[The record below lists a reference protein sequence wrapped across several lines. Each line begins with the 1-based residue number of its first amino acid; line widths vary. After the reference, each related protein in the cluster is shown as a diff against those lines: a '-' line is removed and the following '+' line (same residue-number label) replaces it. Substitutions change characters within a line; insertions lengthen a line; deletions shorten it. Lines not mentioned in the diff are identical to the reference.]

1 MKRIRMLTAF
11 VLLVL
16 TLPALAQ
23 AGAESYPSRP
33 IRLVVPYAPGGVSD
47 ITGRIVAQKM
57 AELLGQSVVVEN
69 RAGAGGMV
77 GTGSVAKSAPDGYTI
92 VLSSL
97 SAYAIG
103 PRLVKTPLYDPIN
116 DFTAIASV
124 ALAPTILTVNTAL
137 PFQDLQQLIAFAKTN
152 PGKLNYGSSG
162 IGSVAHIS
170 AEVLRASTGIEL
182 VHIPYK
188 SAAQAYPDM
197 IGGSL
202 SMVFDAL
209 PSAIQHIRSGKARPV
224 AMMSDRRASLVPEV
238 PTFAEAGYPEATLR
252 LWVGLHGPAGLP
264 GAIVQKLNETA
275 AKAVAAPDVRERF
288 TAVGADAYATSPQ
301 QFAELVRG
309 DVERL
314 GRMMAAAGIKAE

>member
-1 MKRIRMLTAF
+1 MLTGLAA
-11 VLLVL
+11 LLL
-16 TLPALAQ
+16 SLPALSQDA
-23 AGAESYPSRP
+23 YPSRP

-57 AELLGQSVVVEN
+57 TELIGQTVVVEN

-77 GTGSVAKSAPDGYTI
+77 GTGAVAKSEPDGYTI

-103 PRLVKTPLYDPIN
+103 PRMVKAPLYDPIR
-116 DFTAIASV
+116 DFTPIAAV
-124 ALAPTILTVNTAL
+124 ALAPTVLTINAAL
-137 PFQDLQQLIAFAKTN
+137 PFQSVRELIAYAKAN
-152 PGKLNYGSSG
+152 PGRLNYGSSG

-170 AEVLRASTGIEL
+170 AEVLRASTGVEL
-182 VHIPYK
+182 VHVPYK

-197 IGGSL
+197 ISGSL
-202 SMVFDAL
+202 AMVFDAL
-209 PSAIQHIRSGKARPV
+209 PSAINHIRSGKARPL
-224 AMMSDRRASLVPEV
+224 AMMSDRRAALVPEV
-238 PTFAEAGYPEATLR
+238 PTFAEAGFPEATLR
-252 LWVGLHGPAGLP
+252 LWVGLHGPANLP

-275 AKAVAAPDVRERF
+275 ARTVASPDVRERF
-288 TAVGADAYATSPQ
+288 AAVGADPYTVSPRE
-301 QFAELVRG
+301 FSELVRA

>member
-1 MKRIRMLTAF
+1 MNAIRMLTGFAG
-11 VLLVL
+11 LLICIQ
-16 TLPALAQ
+16 AWAQ
-23 AGAESYPSRP
+23 ADAYPNRP

-57 AELLGQSVVVEN
+57 GELLGQPMVVEN

-77 GTGSVAKSAPDGYTI
+77 GTGSVAKADSDGYTI

-103 PRLVKTPLYDPIN
+103 PKMVKAPLYDPIK
-116 DFTAIASV
+116 DFTPIGPV
-124 ALAPTILTVNTAL
+124 ALSPTILTVNTAL
-137 PFQDLQQLIAFAKTN
+137 PFQNVKELIAFAKAN
-152 PGKLNYGSSG
+152 PGKLTYGSSG

-170 AEVLRASTGIEL
+170 AEVLRASTGVEL
-182 VHIPYK
+182 VHVPYK
-188 SAAQAYPDM
+188 SAAQSYPDL
-197 IGGSL
+197 IAGSI

-209 PSAIQHIRSGKARPV
+209 PSAIQHIKAGKARPL

-252 LWVGLHGPAGLP
+252 LWVGLHGPANLP
-264 GAIVQKLNETA
+264 APIVQKLNDTA
-275 AKAVAAPDVRERF
+275 AKAVASPDVRERF
-288 TAVGADAYATSPQ
+288 TAVGADPYSTSPRE
-301 QFAELVRG
+301 FAEMVRG

-314 GRMMAAAGIKAE
+314 GKMMAAAGIKGE

>member
-1 MKRIRMLTAF
+1 MRKTLHMLTGLA
-11 VLLVL
+11 
-16 TLPALAQ
+16 ALILSAAAVSQ
-23 AGAESYPSRP
+23 DAYPSRP

-57 AELLGQSVVVEN
+57 SELLGQPMVVEN
-69 RAGAGGMV
+69 RAGAGGML
-77 GTGSVAKSAPDGYTI
+77 GTGAVAKSPPDGYTI

-103 PRLVKTPLYDPIN
+103 PKLVKQPLYDPVA
-116 DFTAIASV
+116 DFTPVAAV
-124 ALAPTILTVNTAL
+124 ALSPTILTINTAL
-137 PFQDLQQLIAFAKTN
+137 PFKSLRELIEFGKAN
-152 PGKLNYGSSG
+152 PGKLSYGSSG

-170 AEVLRASTGIEL
+170 AEMLRASTGIEL

-188 SAAQAYPDM
+188 SAALAYPDM
-197 IGGSL
+197 ISGNV

-209 PSAIQHIRSGKARPV
+209 PSAIQHIKTGKARPL
-224 AMMSDRRASLVPEV
+224 AMMSDRRTSLVPEV

-264 GAIVQKLNETA
+264 APIVQKLNDIA
-275 AKAVAAPDVRERF
+275 AKAVATPEVRERF
-288 TAVGADAYATSPQ
+288 TAVGADAYSVSPRE
-301 QFAELVRG
+301 FAEMVRA

-314 GRMMAAAGIKAE
+314 GKMMASAGIKGE

>member
-1 MKRIRMLTAF
+1 MLTGLAALLLAF
-11 VLLVL
+11 
-16 TLPALAQ
+16 PIFAQ
-23 AGAESYPSRP
+23 EYPNRP

-57 AELLGQSVVVEN
+57 TELLGQPMVVEN
-69 RAGAGGMV
+69 RAGAGGML
-77 GTGSVAKSAPDGYTI
+77 GTGAVAKSPPDGYTV

-103 PRLVKTPLYDPIN
+103 PKLVKQPLYDPVA
-116 DFTAIASV
+116 DFTPVAAV
-124 ALAPTILTVNTAL
+124 ALSPTILTVNTAL
-137 PFQDLQQLIAFAKTN
+137 PFQSLKELITFGKAN
-152 PGKLNYGSSG
+152 PGKLTYGSSG

-170 AEVLRASTGIEL
+170 AEMLRASTGIEL

-197 IGGSL
+197 ISGNV

-209 PSAIQHIRSGKARPV
+209 PSAIQHIKAGKARPL

-264 GAIVQKLNETA
+264 APIVQKLNETA
-275 AKAVAAPDVRERF
+275 ARAVASPDVRERF
-288 TAVGADAYATSPQ
+288 TAVGADAYSISPRE
-301 QFAELVRG
+301 FADLVRS

-314 GRMMAAAGIKAE
+314 GKMMASAGIKGE

>member
-1 MKRIRMLTAF
+1 MKAIRMLTGF

-16 TLPALAQ
+16 SLPAPAQ
-23 AGAESYPSRP
+23 APAESYPSRP
-33 IRLVVPYAPGGVSD
+33 IHLVVPYAPGGVSD
-47 ITGRIVAQKM
+47 ITGRIVAQRM
-57 AELLGQSVVVEN
+57 TELLGQSVVVEN

-124 ALAPTILTVNTAL
+124 ALAPTILTLNTAL
-137 PFQDLQQLIAFAKTN
+137 PFQNLQQLIAFAKAN

-209 PSAIQHIRSGKARPV
+209 PSAIQHIRSGKVRPI
-224 AMMSDRRASLVPEV
+224 AMMSDRRASLLPEV

-252 LWVGLHGPAGLP
+252 LWVGLHGPANLP
-264 GAIVQKLNETA
+264 GPIVRKLNETV
-275 AKAVAAPDVRERF
+275 AKAVATPEVRERF
-288 TAVGADAYATSPQ
+288 TSVGADAFTTTPQ

-314 GRMMAAAGIKAE
+314 GRMMAAAGIKGE